1 MQPYFSHDIFTRE
14 NLKIKR
20 LVATHKMEGYGVF
33 WAVVEFLHNNNNKL
47 LLSEIDIIAA
57 DLGVDVKLVESV
69 VKNFKLFSIRNKV
82 ISSSRVAQNI
92 KLKNEKSEKAKKA
105 AMQRWQDNST
115 DADALLPQCECNAIK
130 ESKVNESKEKEI
142 KEKEIKEKEIKE
154 KEIKE
159 KEIKEKEIKEK
170 EKEIKEKEIKEN
182 KKNESKEIKENE
194 NTKNKKNENKANQT
208 ALKQENS
215 TEIKAEKQNSMQNE
229 QSIIKNFAAQ
239 FSDNRQNSNF
249 HGTSTNVHLTPEQYN
264 SLSQLY
270 GKDIVDTV
278 ILELSHK
285 IATGKEQAYNAEFP
299 NAHLA
304 RLERYA
310 RQKIATTG
318 TAGRANVN
326 LTRNT
331 SPAGAAEPRKAECE
345 ALKLAREI
353 VEGGGVPPPPE
364 FHEAGKR
371 LRKELKGDN
380 S

>member
-142 KEKEIKEKEIKE
+142 KE
-154 KEIKE
+154 
-159 KEIKEKEIKEK
+159 
-170 EKEIKEKEIKEN
+170 N

-194 NTKNKKNENKANQT
+194 NAKNENKANQT

-215 TEIKAEKQNSMQNE
+215 TEIKAEKQNSMQNA

-239 FSDNRQNSNF
+239 FSDNRQDSNF
-249 HGTSTNVHLTPEQYN
+249 HGTSANVHLTPEQYN

-331 SPAGAAEPRKAECE
+331 SPAGAAGPRKAECE
-345 ALKLAREI
+345 ALKHAREI

>member
-20 LVATHKMEGYGVF
+20 LVAAHKMEGYGVF

-92 KLKNEKSEKAKKA
+92 KLKKEKSEKAKKA
-105 AMQRWQDNST
+105 IAKRWQGSKDDT
-115 DADALLPQCECNAIK
+115 DVLQSNYECNTI
-130 ESKVNESKEKEI
+130 NES
-142 KEKEIKEKEIKE
+142 
-154 KEIKE
+154 
-159 KEIKEKEIKEK
+159 
-170 EKEIKEKEIKEN
+170 KEKEIKEN
-182 KKNESKEIKENE
+182 KKNESKESNKKQENE
-194 NTKNKKNENKANQT
+194 NEKNEKNENKANQT
-208 ALKQENS
+208 ALKLENS
-215 TEIKAEKQNSMQNE
+215 TEIKAEKQNSMQNA
-229 QSIIKNFAAQ
+229 QLIIKNFAAQ
-239 FSDNRQNSNF
+239 FSDNRQDSNF
-249 HGTSTNVHLTPEQYN
+249 HGTSANVHLTPEQYN

-278 ILELSHK
+278 ISELSHK
-285 IATGKEQAYNAEFP
+285 IATGKEQAFNAEFP

-345 ALKLAREI
+345 ALKHAREI

>member
-20 LVATHKMEGYGVF
+20 LVAAHKMEGYGVF

-92 KLKNEKSEKAKKA
+92 KLKKEKSEKAKKA
-105 AMQRWQDNST
+105 IAKRWQGSKDDT
-115 DADALLPQCECNAIK
+115 DVLQSNYECNTI
-130 ESKVNESKEKEI
+130 NES
-142 KEKEIKEKEIKE
+142 
-154 KEIKE
+154 
-159 KEIKEKEIKEK
+159 
-170 EKEIKEKEIKEN
+170 KEKEIKEN
-182 KKNESKEIKENE
+182 KKNESKESNKKQENE
-194 NTKNKKNENKANQT
+194 NEKNEKNENKANQT
-208 ALKQENS
+208 ALKLENS
-215 TEIKAEKQNSMQNE
+215 TEIKAEKQNSMQNA

-239 FSDNRQNSNF
+239 FSDNRQDSNF
-249 HGTSTNVHLTPEQYN
+249 HGISANVHLTPEQYN

-278 ILELSHK
+278 ISELSHK
-285 IATGKEQAYNAEFP
+285 IATGKEQAFNAEFP

-345 ALKLAREI
+345 ALKHAREI

>member
-20 LVATHKMEGYGVF
+20 LVAAHKMEGYGVF

-92 KLKNEKSEKAKKA
+92 KLKKEKSEKAKKA
-105 AMQRWQDNST
+105 IAKRWQGSKDDT
-115 DADALLPQCECNAIK
+115 DVLQSNYECNTI
-130 ESKVNESKEKEI
+130 NES
-142 KEKEIKEKEIKE
+142 
-154 KEIKE
+154 
-159 KEIKEKEIKEK
+159 
-170 EKEIKEKEIKEN
+170 KEKEIKEN
-182 KKNESKEIKENE
+182 KKNESKESNKKKENE
-194 NTKNKKNENKANQT
+194 NEKNEKNENKANQT
-208 ALKQENS
+208 ALKQENP
-215 TEIKAEKQNSMQNE
+215 TEIKAEKQNSMQNA

-239 FSDNRQNSNF
+239 FSDNRQDSNF
-249 HGTSTNVHLTPEQYN
+249 HGISANVHLTPEQYN

-278 ILELSHK
+278 ISELSHK
-285 IATGKEQAYNAEFP
+285 IATGKEQAFNAEFP

-345 ALKLAREI
+345 ALKHAREI

>member
-20 LVATHKMEGYGVF
+20 LVAAHKMEGYGVF

-142 KEKEIKEKEIKE
+142 KE
-154 KEIKE
+154 
-159 KEIKEKEIKEK
+159 
-170 EKEIKEKEIKEN
+170 N
-182 KKNESKEIKENE
+182 KKNESKESNKKKENE
-194 NTKNKKNENKANQT
+194 NEKNEKNENKANQT
-208 ALKQENS
+208 ALKQENP
-215 TEIKAEKQNSMQNE
+215 TEIKAEKQNSMQNA
-229 QSIIKNFAAQ
+229 QLIIKNFAAQ

-249 HGTSTNVHLTPEQYN
+249 HGTSANVHLTPEQYN

-278 ILELSHK
+278 ISELSHK
-285 IATGKEQAYNAEFP
+285 IATGKEQAFNAEFP

-345 ALKLAREI
+345 ALKHAREI

>member
-20 LVATHKMEGYGVF
+20 LVAAHKMEGYGVF

-105 AMQRWQDNST
+105 IAKRWQGSKDDT
-115 DADALLPQCECNAIK
+115 DVLQSNYECNTI
-130 ESKVNESKEKEI
+130 NES
-142 KEKEIKEKEIKE
+142 
-154 KEIKE
+154 
-159 KEIKEKEIKEK
+159 
-170 EKEIKEKEIKEN
+170 KEKEIKEN
-182 KKNESKEIKENE
+182 KKNESKESNKKQENE
-194 NTKNKKNENKANQT
+194 NEKNEKNENKANQT

-215 TEIKAEKQNSMQNE
+215 TEIKAEKQNSMQNA
-229 QSIIKNFAAQ
+229 QLIIKNFAAQ
-239 FSDNRQNSNF
+239 FSDNRQDSNF
-249 HGTSTNVHLTPEQYN
+249 HGTSANVHLTPEQYN

-278 ILELSHK
+278 ISELSHK
-285 IATGKEQAYNAEFP
+285 IATGKEQAFNAEFP

-345 ALKLAREI
+345 ALKHAREI

>member
-20 LVATHKMEGYGVF
+20 LVAAHKMEGYGVF

-92 KLKNEKSEKAKKA
+92 KLKKEKSEKAKKA
-105 AMQRWQDNST
+105 IAKRWQGSKDDT
-115 DADALLPQCECNAIK
+115 DVLQSNYECNTI
-130 ESKVNESKEKEI
+130 NES
-142 KEKEIKEKEIKE
+142 
-154 KEIKE
+154 
-159 KEIKEKEIKEK
+159 
-170 EKEIKEKEIKEN
+170 KEKEIKEN
-182 KKNESKEIKENE
+182 KKNESKESNKKKENE
-194 NTKNKKNENKANQT
+194 NAKNEKNENKANQT
-208 ALKQENS
+208 ALKQENP
-215 TEIKAEKQNSMQNE
+215 TEIKAEKQNSMQNA

-239 FSDNRQNSNF
+239 FSDNRQDSNF
-249 HGTSTNVHLTPEQYN
+249 HGTSANVHLTPEQYN

-278 ILELSHK
+278 ISELSHK
-285 IATGKEQAYNAEFP
+285 IATGKEQAFNAEFP

-345 ALKLAREI
+345 ALKHAREI

>member
-20 LVATHKMEGYGVF
+20 LVAAHKMEGYGVF

-82 ISSSRVAQNI
+82 ISSPRVAQNI

-142 KEKEIKEKEIKE
+142 KE
-154 KEIKE
+154 
-159 KEIKEKEIKEK
+159 
-170 EKEIKEKEIKEN
+170 N
-182 KKNESKEIKENE
+182 KKNESKESNKKKENE
-194 NTKNKKNENKANQT
+194 NEKNEKNENKANQT
-208 ALKQENS
+208 ALKQENP
-215 TEIKAEKQNSMQNE
+215 TEIKAEKQNSMQNA

-239 FSDNRQNSNF
+239 FSDNRQDSNF
-249 HGTSTNVHLTPEQYN
+249 HGISANVHLTPEQYN

-278 ILELSHK
+278 ISELSHK
-285 IATGKEQAYNAEFP
+285 IATGKEQAFNAEFP

-345 ALKLAREI
+345 ALKHAREI

>member
-20 LVATHKMEGYGVF
+20 LVAAHKMEGYGVF

-57 DLGVDVKLVESV
+57 DLGVDVKLVESI

-142 KEKEIKEKEIKE
+142 KE
-154 KEIKE
+154 
-159 KEIKEKEIKEK
+159 
-170 EKEIKEKEIKEN
+170 N
-182 KKNESKEIKENE
+182 KKNESKESNKKKENE
-194 NTKNKKNENKANQT
+194 NEKNENKANQT
-208 ALKQENS
+208 ALKQENP
-215 TEIKAEKQNSMQNE
+215 TEIKAEKQNSMQNA

-239 FSDNRQNSNF
+239 FSDNRQDSNF
-249 HGTSTNVHLTPEQYN
+249 HGTSANVHLTPEQYN

-278 ILELSHK
+278 ISELSHK
-285 IATGKEQAYNAEFP
+285 IATGKEQAFNAEFP

-345 ALKLAREI
+345 ALKHAREI

>member
-154 KEIKE
+154 
-159 KEIKEKEIKEK
+159 
-170 EKEIKEKEIKEN
+170 N

-194 NTKNKKNENKANQT
+194 NAKNKKNENKANQT

-215 TEIKAEKQNSMQNE
+215 TEIKAEKQNSMQNA

-239 FSDNRQNSNF
+239 FSDNRQDSNF
-249 HGTSTNVHLTPEQYN
+249 HGTSANVHLTPEQYN

-326 LTRNT
+326 LTQNT
-331 SPAGAAEPRKAECE
+331 SPAGAAGPRKAECE
-345 ALKLAREI
+345 ALKHAREI

>member
-20 LVATHKMEGYGVF
+20 LIAVHKMEGYGVF

-82 ISSSRVAQNI
+82 ISSTRVAQNI
-92 KLKNEKSEKAKKA
+92 KLKKEKSEKAKKA
-105 AMQRWQDNST
+105 IAKRWQGSKDDT
-115 DADALLPQCECNAIK
+115 DVLQSNYEGNTIN
-130 ESKVNESKEKEI
+130 ESKVN
-142 KEKEIKEKEIKE
+142 
-154 KEIKE
+154 
-159 KEIKEKEIKEK
+159 
-170 EKEIKEKEIKEN
+170 EIKEN
-182 KKNESKEIKENE
+182 KKNESKESNKKIEKENE
-194 NTKNKKNENKANQT
+194 NNEKNENKANQT
-208 ALKQENS
+208 ALKQENP
-215 TEIKAEKQNSMQNE
+215 TEIKAEKQNSMQNA

-239 FSDNRQNSNF
+239 FSDNRQDSNF
-249 HGTSTNVHLTPEQYN
+249 HGTSANVHLTPEQYN

-278 ILELSHK
+278 ISELSHK
-285 IATGKEQAYNAEFP
+285 IATGKEQAFNAEFP

-318 TAGRANVN
+318 TAGRAIVN

-331 SPAGAAEPRKAECE
+331 SPAGAAEPRKTECE
-345 ALKLAREI
+345 AVKHAREI

>member
-142 KEKEIKEKEIKE
+142 KE
-154 KEIKE
+154 
-159 KEIKEKEIKEK
+159 
-170 EKEIKEKEIKEN
+170 N
-182 KKNESKEIKENE
+182 KKNENKENNKKKENE
-194 NTKNKKNENKANQT
+194 NAKNEKNENKANQT
-208 ALKQENS
+208 TLKQENP
-215 TEIKAEKQNSMQNE
+215 TEIKAEKQNSMQNA

-239 FSDNRQNSNF
+239 FSDNRQDSNF
-249 HGTSTNVHLTPEQYN
+249 HGISANVHLTPEQYN

-345 ALKLAREI
+345 ALKHAREI